1 MGGAGDDPPDHA
13 GGDEADTDAPLTPD
27 LLADLQAGLLD
38 DDEAAALRKR
48 IRADPAAGQVLAAL
62 NRVRGDIAALN
73 TDAAAGAEIPA
84 SAVDKV
90 RAALQSATCAEGVAR
105 GGATH
110 SVRPGL
116 PPARTIAAIAGVAS
130 AVLAIAL
137 GSAALLRARAPA
149 PSVPTTAQHITVS
162 SRATVMP
169 LSNAQILAL
178 LDRTPDYGALSD
190 PARRSS
196 CLTGLGYPGSTRML
210 GAQPVE
216 VNGLPAVVL
225 VLPGD
230 TPDALAVLVVSSNCS
245 LADTGLLA
253 DTVVRRP

>member
-1 MGGAGDDPPDHA
+1 MSGAGDDPPDHA

-38 DDEAAALRKR
+38 DDKAAELRKR
-48 IRADPAAGQVLAAL
+48 IRADPAAGHVLAAL
-62 NRVRGDIAALN
+62 NRVRGDVAALSID
-73 TDAAAGAEIPA
+73 TAAGAEVPA
-84 SAVDKV
+84 SAVDRV
-90 RAALQSATCAEGVAR
+90 RAALRSATFPSGVAR
-105 GGATH
+105 AGAAH

-116 PPARTIAAIAGVAS
+116 PPARMIAAIAGVAA

-149 PSVPTTAQHITVS
+149 PGAPTTAQHITVS
-162 SRATVMP
+162 SRPTVIP
-169 LSNAQILAL
+169 LSNPQILAL
-178 LDRTPDYGALSD
+178 LDRTPNYGALGD

-196 CLTGLGYPGSTRML
+196 CLTGLGYPASTRVL

-216 VNGLPAVVL
+216 INGLPAVLL
-225 VLPGD
+225 VVPGD
-230 TPDALAVLVVSSNCS
+230 TPEALTVLVVSSNCS
-245 LADTGLLA
+245 SADTGLLA